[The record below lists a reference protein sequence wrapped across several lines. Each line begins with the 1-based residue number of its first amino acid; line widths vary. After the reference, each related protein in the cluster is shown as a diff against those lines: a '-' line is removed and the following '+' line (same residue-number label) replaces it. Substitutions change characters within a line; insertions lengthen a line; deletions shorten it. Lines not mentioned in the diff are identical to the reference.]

1 MRSALVALAGTA
13 ILAVSLSGC
22 AGQSEAPA
30 SGQPAVP
37 GNSASGDSASGNS
50 ATESPA
56 RQSGAGEQAGSPSDE
71 LTQIRST
78 LDAIDSELAGDG
90 SP

>member
-22 AGQSEAPA
+22 GGQSPAPAISQPEAPVSGA
-30 SGQPAVP
+30 SATGQPAVP
-37 GNSASGDSASGNS
+37 GNSATVN
-50 ATESPA
+50 T
-56 RQSGAGEQAGSPSDE
+56 QAGSATDE
-71 LTQIRST
+71 LVQISST

>member
-22 AGQSEAPA
+22 GGQSPAPA
-30 SGQPAVP
+30 SGQPEAPQSGASATGQPAVP
-37 GNSASGDSASGNS
+37 GNSATVN
-50 ATESPA
+50 T
-56 RQSGAGEQAGSPSDE
+56 QAGSATDE
-71 LTQIRST
+71 LAQISST